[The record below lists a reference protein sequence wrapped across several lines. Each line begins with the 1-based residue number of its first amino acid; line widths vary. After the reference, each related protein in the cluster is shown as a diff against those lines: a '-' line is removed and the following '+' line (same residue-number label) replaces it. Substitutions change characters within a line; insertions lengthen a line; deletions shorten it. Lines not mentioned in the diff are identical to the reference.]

1 MKCKLV
7 SVLFLFFVAL
17 ASVVPAPAQQT
28 SSNPTVIPPIS
39 YDISP
44 PLVDLVASAPPKA
57 PTGQRN
63 IPLRQPARP
72 TPAPPASVTLDQAL
86 QQLSLPLV
94 STSPGL
100 DFDGIG
106 ADGVA
111 PPDTSGSVGATQFV
125 QIVNVEYAVYNKTS
139 SALLLGPT
147 PIHNIW
153 SGFNGDCANGDGGDP
168 VVLYDKSA
176 QRWVVGQMNV
186 NLHAYCMAVS
196 TTSDAT
202 QSYYRYEFSFG
213 SNTPDYPKLA
223 VWRDAYYWTANTFS
237 GPTTFVG
244 ANPCA
249 FDRATMLSGGPA
261 NAICMQ
267 QNPSVDSLLP
277 ADLDGTTPPPTGE
290 PNFYLQMVA
299 PSNLNLFKFHVDF
312 TTPSNSTFTGP
323 TAIPVAPFSEA
334 CGGGTCIPQPGTTQQ
349 LDSLGDRLMFR
360 LAYRNFGDHES
371 LVVNHSVMA
380 GSSVGVRWYEI
391 RSPNVTPTVFQQGT
405 FSPDSQYRW
414 MGSIAMDQSGDIAVG
429 YSASSSS
436 NFPAVRYAGRVPSDP
451 AGTMESE
458 NSIIE
463 GTGSQTNGSSRWGDY
478 SGMSVDPAD
487 DCTFW
492 YTNEYLTTNGSF
504 NWKTRVGSFKFT
516 SCGRPGSSLSAT
528 TLISSLNPSASGQA
542 VTFTAM
548 VKPATGSGTPTGTVT
563 FNDGATVLGLGTLS
577 GGTATLTT
585 SGLGAGVHS
594 ITAVYGG
601 DASFASSTSPVLMQT
616 VNKATSSTSVVSSNS
631 ASNRGAAVTF
641 TATVTSSATGTPT
654 GTVTFQDAATM
665 LGTGTLSGGTATFTT
680 SGLGTG
686 AHSIT
691 AIYGGDASFTG
702 STSPILTQT
711 IGKAASS
718 TAVASSNNPSII
730 GTAVTLTASVTSP
743 VTGTLT
749 GTVTFQD
756 GTSALGTGTLSGGA
770 ATFTTSGLTGGT
782 HSITAVYSGDANFA
796 GSTSPSLVQTVN
808 KVGDSTS
815 VASSN
820 NPSIFGSAVTFTAT
834 VTSSATSIPTGT
846 VTFQDGTA
854 TLGTGMLSGGNATL
868 ATSALVGGVHSIT
881 AVYGGDANFANS
893 TSPGLTQTV
902 ADFSLTASPTAA
914 AATAG
919 STSTYAITIT
929 PQGGFSQTISFQCSG
944 APMLAVCTAPGSVSP
959 TGSSYAPF
967 NITVTTT
974 AQSLV
979 PPGTIVPWPWAG
991 LRIGLTWLLALV
1003 ACAILSRF
1011 AAPRRGYVWQV
1022 SSVAMFVLLLCAGCA
1037 GVAGSGRSSM
1047 PNAGT
1052 APGTYT
1058 LTLTGTSGSLSH
1070 NTMLTLTVK

>member
-1 MKCKLV
+1 
-7 SVLFLFFVAL
+7 
-17 ASVVPAPAQQT
+17 
-28 SSNPTVIPPIS
+28 
-39 YDISP
+39 
-44 PLVDLVASAPPKA
+44 
-57 PTGQRN
+57 
-63 IPLRQPARP
+63 
-72 TPAPPASVTLDQAL
+72 
-86 QQLSLPLV
+86 
-94 STSPGL
+94 
-100 DFDGIG
+100 
-106 ADGVA
+106 
-111 PPDTSGSVGATQFV
+111 
-125 QIVNVEYAVYNKTS
+125 
-139 SALLLGPT
+139 
-147 PIHNIW
+147 
-153 SGFNGDCANGDGGDP
+153 
-168 VVLYDKSA
+168 
-176 QRWVVGQMNV
+176 
-186 NLHAYCMAVS
+186 
-196 TTSDAT
+196 
-202 QSYYRYEFSFG
+202 
-213 SNTPDYPKLA
+213 
-223 VWRDAYYWTANTFS
+223 
-237 GPTTFVG
+237 
-244 ANPCA
+244 
-249 FDRATMLSGGPA
+249 
-261 NAICMQ
+261 
-267 QNPSVDSLLP
+267 
-277 ADLDGTTPPPTGE
+277 
-290 PNFYLQMVA
+290 
-299 PSNLNLFKFHVDF
+299 
-312 TTPSNSTFTGP
+312 
-323 TAIPVAPFSEA
+323 
-334 CGGGTCIPQPGTTQQ
+334 
-349 LDSLGDRLMFR
+349 MFR

-380 GSSVGVRWYEI
+380 GNSVGVRWYEI

-436 NFPAVRYAGRVPSDP
+436 NFPAVRYTGRVPSDP

-504 NWKTRVGSFKFT
+504 NWNTRIGSFKFT
-516 SCGRPGSSLSAT
+516 SCGLPGSSLSAT
-528 TLISSLNPSASGQA
+528 TLISSLNPSALGQA
-542 VTFTAM
+542 VTFTAT
-548 VKPATGSGTPTGTVT
+548 VQPATGSGTPTGTVT
-563 FNDGATVLGLGTLS
+563 FNDGAIVLGPGSLN
-577 GGTATLTT
+577 GGTATFTT

-616 VNKATSSTSVVSSNS
+616 VNKAASSTAVVSSNS

-641 TATVTSSATGTPT
+641 TATVTSPVTGTLT
-654 GTVTFQDAATM
+654 GTVTFQDGTSA

-691 AIYGGDASFTG
+691 AIYGGDANFTG

-730 GTAVTLTASVTSP
+730 GTAVTLTATVTSP

-782 HSITAVYSGDANFA
+782 HSITAIYSGDANFA
-796 GSTSPSLVQTVN
+796 GGTSPALTQTVN
-808 KVGDSTS
+808 KVGDSTSVASSNNPSIFGAALTFTATVTSATSTPTGTVTFQDGAATLGPGTLSGGTATLTTSGLGAGVHSITAVYGGDASFASSTSPVLMQTVNKAASSTSVVSSNSASNRGAAVTFTATVTSPVTGTLTGTVTFQDGTSALGTGTLSGGAATFTTSGLTGGTHSITAIYSGDANFAGGTSPALTQTVNKVGDATS

-846 VTFQDGTA
+846 VTFNDGATVLGPGTLSGGTA
-854 TLGTGMLSGGNATL
+854 TLTTSGLGA
-868 ATSALVGGVHSIT
+868 GVHSIT

-893 TSPGLTQTV
+893 TSPVLTQTV
-902 ADFSLTASPTAA
+902 ADFFLSASPTAA

-929 PQGGFSQTISFQCSG
+929 PQGGFSQPISFQCSG
-944 APMLAVCTAPGSVSP
+944 APMLAVCTTPGSVSP
-959 TGSSYAPF
+959 TGGSYAPF

-991 LRIGLTWLLALV
+991 LRIGLRWLLALV
-1003 ACAILSRF
+1003 ACALLSRF
-1011 AAPRRGYVWQV
+1011 AKPRRGLVWHG

-1037 GVAGSGRSSM
+1037 GVAGSGRSST
-1047 PNAGT
+1047 PKAGT

>member
-1 MKCKLV
+1 Y
-7 SVLFLFFVAL
+7 
-17 ASVVPAPAQQT
+17 T
-28 SSNPTVIPPIS
+28 
-39 YDISP
+39 
-44 PLVDLVASAPPKA
+44 
-57 PTGQRN
+57 
-63 IPLRQPARP
+63 
-72 TPAPPASVTLDQAL
+72 
-86 QQLSLPLV
+86 
-94 STSPGL
+94 
-100 DFDGIG
+100 
-106 ADGVA
+106 
-111 PPDTSGSVGATQFV
+111 
-125 QIVNVEYAVYNKTS
+125 
-139 SALLLGPT
+139 
-147 PIHNIW
+147 
-153 SGFNGDCANGDGGDP
+153 
-168 VVLYDKSA
+168 
-176 QRWVVGQMNV
+176 
-186 NLHAYCMAVS
+186 
-196 TTSDAT
+196 
-202 QSYYRYEFSFG
+202 
-213 SNTPDYPKLA
+213 
-223 VWRDAYYWTANTFS
+223 
-237 GPTTFVG
+237 
-244 ANPCA
+244 
-249 FDRATMLSGGPA
+249 
-261 NAICMQ
+261 
-267 QNPSVDSLLP
+267 
-277 ADLDGTTPPPTGE
+277 
-290 PNFYLQMVA
+290 
-299 PSNLNLFKFHVDF
+299 
-312 TTPSNSTFTGP
+312 
-323 TAIPVAPFSEA
+323 
-334 CGGGTCIPQPGTTQQ
+334 
-349 LDSLGDRLMFR
+349 
-360 LAYRNFGDHES
+360 
-371 LVVNHSVMA
+371 
-380 GSSVGVRWYEI
+380 
-391 RSPNVTPTVFQQGT
+391 
-405 FSPDSQYRW
+405 
-414 MGSIAMDQSGDIAVG
+414 
-429 YSASSSS
+429 
-436 NFPAVRYAGRVPSDP
+436 GRVPSDP

-463 GTGSQTNGSSRWGDY
+463 GTGSQTNGLNRWGDY
-478 SGMSVDPAD
+478 SSMSVDPAD
-487 DCTFW
+487 DCTLW

-504 NWKTRVGSFKFT
+504 NWKTRIGSFKFT
-516 SCGRPGSSLSAT
+516 SCGQAGSSLSAT
-528 TLISSLNPSASGQA
+528 TLISSLNPSALGQA
-542 VTFTAM
+542 VTFTAT
-548 VKPATGSGTPTGTVT
+548 VQPATGSGTPTGTVT
-563 FNDGATVLGLGTLS
+563 FNDGAIVLGPGSLN
-577 GGTATLTT
+577 GGTATFTT

-616 VNKATSSTSVVSSNS
+616 VNKAASSTAVVSSNS

-654 GTVTFQDAATM
+654 GTVTFQDATTT

-686 AHSIT
+686 THSIT
-691 AIYGGDASFTG
+691 GIYGGDANFTG

-770 ATFTTSGLTGGT
+770 ATFITSGLTAGT

-796 GSTSPSLVQTVN
+796 GGTSPVLMQTVN
-808 KVGDSTS
+808 RVASSTS

-846 VTFQDGTA
+846 VTFQDGAA

-881 AVYGGDANFANS
+881 AVYGGDASFASS

-902 ADFSLTASPTAA
+902 ADFSLSASPTVA

-919 STSTYAITIT
+919 STSTYLITIA
-929 PQGGFSQTISFQCSG
+929 PLGGFSQTISFQCSG
-944 APMLAVCTAPGSVSP
+944 APMLAVCTAPASVSP

-974 AQSLV
+974 AQSAV
-979 PPGTIVPWPWAG
+979 SPGTIVPWPWAG

-1022 SSVAMFVLLLCAGCA
+1022 SGVAMFVLLLCAGCTG
-1037 GVAGSGRSSM
+1037 GVAGSGRGST
-1047 PNAGT
+1047 PKAGT